1 MSRARLKHPGLTTFP
16 SARHLRWRADGKM
29 GALVRPSIYLQNS
42 FTGEASSQGSN
53 AYGERI
59 YLQNS
64 FTGEASSQGSNTYGE
79 RI

>member
-1 MSRARLKHPGLTTFP
+1 
-16 SARHLRWRADGKM
+16 M